1 VDPLAIGFGLGLLP
15 SSMRGPAL
23 VGRGDILHFFEVALW
38 FGLACCVLLAGMGRD
53 AADRRTA

>member
-23 VGRGDILHFFEVALW
+23 VGRGDILHFFEVAL
-38 FGLACCVLLAGMGRD
+38 
-53 AADRRTA
+53 